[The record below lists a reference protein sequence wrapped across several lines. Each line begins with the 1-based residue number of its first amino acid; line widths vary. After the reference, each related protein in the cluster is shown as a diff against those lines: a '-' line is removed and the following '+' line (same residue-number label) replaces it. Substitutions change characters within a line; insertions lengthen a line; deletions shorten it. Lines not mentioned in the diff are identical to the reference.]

1 MSDTPSAYPL
11 QWPLGV
17 PRTPAHKRMK
27 APFATQG
34 RDQLGQKTKPREV
47 TVAEALKRLQQQ
59 LDLLGAKYAV
69 LSSNIEIR
77 LDGLPYS
84 NRRDPND
91 PGVCAY
97 FQLKGKSTAL
107 PSDRFERAADNIAA
121 IAAHIDATRRIER
134 YGVATTEQMFAGFQA
149 IRGPGNKPWRETFG
163 LRPNDA
169 VTAEMVRARHLE
181 RARQIHPDVAGS
193 IPGADAAMA
202 ELNAARDDALKEL
215 SHE

>member
-1 MSDTPSAYPL
+1 MSDAPSAYPL

-134 YGVATTEQMFAGFQA
+134 YGVATTEQMFA
-149 IRGPGNKPWRETFG
+149 
-163 LRPNDA
+163 